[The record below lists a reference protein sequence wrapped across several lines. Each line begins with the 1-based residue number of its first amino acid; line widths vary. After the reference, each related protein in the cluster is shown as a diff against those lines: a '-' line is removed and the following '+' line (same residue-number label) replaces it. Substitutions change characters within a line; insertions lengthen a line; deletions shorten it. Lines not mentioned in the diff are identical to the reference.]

1 MSLHTPYINSI
12 KIINQIHTLVSVML
26 LSHLLFGI
34 HNTHSTISQTCSL
47 WVFVTK
53 STEKRAS
60 GLNKFMFAK
69 KVYPRIS
76 RGFDCV
82 EHCKGTCLCT
92 SRKKCTLKLLVEGGF
107 KKLLNLLMNKICIWF
122 YVIFNILNVILMGSY
137 NRISNVN
144 TEYTLIYLYS
154 YHYRYY

>member
-1 MSLHTPYINSI
+1 
-12 KIINQIHTLVSVML
+12 ML

-69 KVYPRIS
+69 KKSVS
-76 RGFDCV
+76 ENF
-82 EHCKGTCLCT
+82 KGVWLRRTLQ
-92 SRKKCTLKLLVEGGF
+92 RDVLMHKQKKCTLKLLVDGGV
-107 KKLLNLLMNKICIWF
+107 KKNCWTYWWIKFVFDFMWF
-122 YVIFNILNVILMGSY
+122 FQYFECYFNGYVR
-137 NRISNVN
+137 NRITNVN
-144 TEYTLIYLYS
+144 TAFNTSDLFIFLS
-154 YHYRYY
+154 LL

>member
-1 MSLHTPYINSI
+1 MIFFWQNQFKKSKFLQRMSLHTPYINSI

-47 WVFVTK
+47 WIFVTK

-82 EHCKGTCLCT
+82 EHCRGTCLCT
-92 SRKKCTLKLLVEGGF
+92 SRKKCTLKLLVEGGLKNCWTYWWIKF
-107 KKLLNLLMNKICIWF
+107 VFDFMWF
-122 YVIFNILNVILMGSY
+122 SIFWMLF
-137 NRISNVN
+137 
-144 TEYTLIYLYS
+144 
-154 YHYRYY
+154 